1 MKFDLTRNR
10 ISWILKALVL
20 TVAALLFALAQPSA
34 RSASAQ
40 DEPER
45 VAIGS
50 DMLIAEGEIVQG
62 DVSVTNGNL
71 VLQGEVRGDVT
82 VVNGSADIEGKVLGD
97 VAVTSGKVVLGPNSN
112 VGGNIVALMG
122 DVARAPG
129 AIVGGTVSNMQNPL
143 WGTSSGVHM
152 GYIDAT
158 PWMRNSVG
166 RFAGMLSWGIFSL
179 VLMLLSVLLVSI
191 APARTRI
198 SADTLQAEVGP
209 SLIVGVITA
218 LLLPAVVALVS
229 LALVV
234 TIVGTVLV
242 PVVMIAAGLALLF
255 GLTVISLWM
264 GRHMYS
270 SVQHNSEMNAP
281 LILQVLLGMPV
292 VLICTVV
299 PAALLPGWV
308 SLLMLPLLY
317 FAACIGL
324 GAVIL
329 SRIGTLAP
337 RSTTSPQQERI

>member
-1 MKFDLTRNR
+1 MKSNVTRN
-10 ISWILKALVL
+10 WIIKALVL
-20 TVAALLFALAQPSA
+20 AVAALLFTLAQPLA
-34 RSASAQ
+34 QPASAQ

-50 DMLIAEGEIVQG
+50 DMLIAEGEVVQG

-82 VVNGSADIEGKVLGD
+82 VVNGNANIEGKVQGD
-97 VAVTSGKVVLGPNSN
+97 VAVTSGKVVLGPDSN
-112 VGGNIVALMG
+112 VSGNVVAIMG
-122 DVARAPG
+122 DVTRAPG
-129 AIVGGTVSNMQNPL
+129 AIVEGSVSDMHNPFGGTHGVNMVF
-143 WGTSSGVHM
+143 TDV
-152 GYIDAT
+152 T
-158 PWMRNSVG
+158 PWARNAAG
-166 RFAGMLSWGIFSL
+166 RFAGMMVWGIFSL
-179 VLMLLSVLLVSI
+179 VLLLLSALLVSV
-191 APARTRI
+191 APTRTRI
-198 SADTLQAEVGP
+198 SADTLQVEVGP

-218 LLLPAVVALVS
+218 LLLPAAVALVS

-234 TIVGTVLV
+234 TIVGAVLV

-264 GRHMYS
+264 GRHMFA
-270 SVQHNSEMNAP
+270 SVQHNPEMSAP
-281 LILQVLLGMPV
+281 LILQVLLGVPV

-329 SRIGTLAP
+329 SRLGTLAP
-337 RSTTSPQQERI
+337 RSATPPQQERI